1 MSFFHV
7 KITIFSFTALP
18 YKKTGRLRVRLSNSS
33 KAKLVGFFRVN
44 GDLLA
49 LCIEAFKLHLTV
61 NKGEQGKVPA
71 HTDIVAFVEVRAALT
86 NDDVASLDDF
96 ACVLL
101 NTKVLGVTVAAVTY

>member
-1 MSFFHV
+1 MRKQKENRALLRPAFKFV
-7 KITIFSFTALP
+7 KIE
-18 YKKTGRLRVRLSNSS
+18 